1 MGSNP
6 ALGTISTMDIK
17 IRAGDVRFDFCPVF
31 ELDEDTEE
39 FIMLSDKEF
48 RYDKDVVYEDEDFLV
63 FEVTPGD
70 EDNDE
75 IGTVSHIK
83 KDL

>member
-1 MGSNP
+1 M
-6 ALGTISTMDIK
+6 
-17 IRAGDVRFDFCPVF
+17 RFDFCPVF

-70 EDNDE
+70 EDDDE
-75 IGTVSHIK
+75 IGTVNPIK

>member
-1 MGSNP
+1 
-6 ALGTISTMDIK
+6 MDIK
-17 IRAGDVRFDFCPVF
+17 IRAIYIGDVRFDFCPVF

-48 RYDKDVVYEDEDFLV
+48 RYDKDAVYEDEDFLV

-70 EDNDE
+70 EDDDE
-75 IGTVSHIK
+75 IGTVNPIK

>member
-1 MGSNP
+1 
-6 ALGTISTMDIK
+6 
-17 IRAGDVRFDFCPVF
+17 
-31 ELDEDTEE
+31 
-39 FIMLSDKEF
+39 MLSDKEF